1 MSCKTYARRV
11 TMSTALEIERKYIIR
26 IPNEALLRL
35 MNSYTES
42 LITQTY
48 LCPSPGETRRVR
60 RREYADHTVFTKT
73 TKRRVDGISSVEC
86 EDVITESEYLS
97 LLTEIEPGTHPI
109 EKKRKTF
116 LCNPNGRISVFS
128 KPSLNIPMTVRCLPI
143 LSRYLPRS
151 RAKSGFQITR
161 FPALSRTRILFM
173 IPFAGEYSEGAI
185 YRLEKNNSHQ
195 LMRKSHF

>member
-73 TKRRVDGISSVEC
+73 TKRRVDGISSIEC

-97 LLTEIEPGTHPI
+97 LLHEIEPGTHPI

-116 LCNPNGRISVFS
+116 LCNGTVFEIDIYPEW
-128 KPSLNIPMTVRCLPI
+128 KNICILETELEHPDDRPLPPDFI
-143 LSRYLPRS
+143 EILAEVTGEKRLSNHSLSR
-151 RAKSGFQITR
+151 A
-161 FPALSRTRILFM
+161 FPDEDI
-173 IPFAGEYSEGAI
+173 I
-185 YRLEKNNSHQ
+185 YDTFCR
-195 LMRKSHF
+195 RV